1 MPFVMMRGGRG
12 GEQMSE
18 VESEL
23 AAVARPQQHS
33 SESESNNSLK
43 VVFSAAPARPAVVFH
58 RLMLLQLSFEAVSV
72 QSSEGHIYSSC
83 TCAKN
88 KQLPYNI

>member
-1 MPFVMMRGGRG
+1 
-12 GEQMSE
+12 MSE

-33 SESESNNSLK
+33 SESESNNSLKVSRNNSLK